1 MKIIKSE
8 LGLIK
13 NIFFI
18 YLILSPAVT
27 FAQQSIECE
36 IMKKSIMD
44 QINAPDKCQSLNQ
57 QCLANARYAPNYAIA
72 QSQCGIQLGSC
83 QLGGAIGNAIGGQQ
97 QLQEKIQQY
106 KSICER

>member
-1 MKIIKSE
+1 MKIIES
-8 LGLIK
+8 GIGIIR
-13 NIFFI
+13 NIFCTFF
-18 YLILSPAVT
+18 ILSPAVT

-57 QCLANARYAPNYAIA
+57 QCLANARYAPNYDIA
-72 QSQCGIQLGSC
+72 KSQCGIQLGGC
-83 QLGGAIGNAIGGQQ
+83 QLGGAIGNALGGQQ